1 MKLPAWLVLGGLL
14 VGFGTSCRAPQAVFS
29 PPRST
34 VYAPAPEHAAADSV
48 GQLAPLAASPSVS
61 AVVASSPGT
70 AARPLPANIRP
81 TGKQVGRMVQKRVS
95 RLQQQVRASHA
106 PANHA
111 IDGIFSALLLVLGC
125 LAALTILIVLAATS
139 PTTLAGHI
147 AIGIL
152 IAIGA
157 FVLGLIAYAALQ

>member
-1 MKLPAWLVLGGLL
+1 MSMSFRLIFWGLL
-14 VGFGTSCRAPQAVFS
+14 LSLGTSCRAPQAVFS

-34 VYAPAPEHAAADSV
+34 VYAPAPERAAADSV

-61 AVVASSPGT
+61 AGVASSSGT
-70 AARPLPANIRP
+70 AARPLPANVGP
-81 TGKQVGRMVQKRVS
+81 TGKRVGRMIQKRVS

-111 IDGIFSALLLVLGC
+111 IDGIFSGLLLVLGC

-152 IAIGA
+152 IALGA
-157 FVLGLIAYAALQ
+157 FVLGLLAYAALQ